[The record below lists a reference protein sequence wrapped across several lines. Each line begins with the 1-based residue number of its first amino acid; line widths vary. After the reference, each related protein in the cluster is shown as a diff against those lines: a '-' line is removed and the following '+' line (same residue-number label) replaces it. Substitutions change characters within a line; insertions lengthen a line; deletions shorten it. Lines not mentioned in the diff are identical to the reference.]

1 MIIDLNEL
9 NYKKEININ
18 YEVFKDD
25 DLDKRILDLKDAK
38 VEGIIYKDDNNDI
51 HLDLIFKGTMILED
65 SITLDEVPYD
75 FEIKI
80 EENTTSLEENYH
92 DCYENV
98 KNILDLKQFLW
109 QNIVLEVPISYTL
122 NNDANLKGNGWE
134 LKNDDNKILDEID
147 PRLKKLENLLK
158 GDD

>member
-18 YEVFKDD
+18 FEVFKDEA
-25 DLDKRILDLKDAK
+25 LDKRIIDLKKCFVKGTITNDS
-38 VEGIIYKDDNNDI
+38 NND
-51 HLDLIFKGTMILED
+51 LKVDLVFSGTMIIKD
-65 SITLDEVPYD
+65 SYTLDDIPYNFNID
-75 FEIKI
+75 IN
-80 EENTTSLEENYH
+80 ENTTSLEENYL
-92 DCYENV
+92 DCYEKMQNT
-98 KNILDLKQFLW
+98 LDLKQLLW

-134 LKNDDNKILDEID
+134 LINDKNIVKDEID
-147 PRLKKLENLLK
+147 PRLKKLEDLLK